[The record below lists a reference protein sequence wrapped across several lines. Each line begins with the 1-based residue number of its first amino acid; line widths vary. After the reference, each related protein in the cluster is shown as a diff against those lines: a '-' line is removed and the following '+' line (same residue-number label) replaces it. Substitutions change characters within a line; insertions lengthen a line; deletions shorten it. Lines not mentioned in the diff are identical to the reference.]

1 MIEVRLQK
9 FLSQAGVT
17 SRRSAE
23 RWIVAGRIKVNGT
36 VCKELGTKVNPLKD
50 RVEVD
55 GKRVEPSTNLVY
67 LLVHKP
73 PGMITSLSDPEG
85 RKIIRQ
91 LLPDNMPRVWPVGR
105 LDWDSEGAILMT
117 NDGDLTQGLTHP
129 SYEVE
134 KRYQVKVQRLLSAES
149 PELDS
154 LRKGVDLGEGE
165 TSQPCRVTLL
175 KTTGKNTWVE
185 FALHEG
191 KNRQIRR
198 MCEALNLRIMRLRR
212 IAIGPITVEGLP
224 VGAFRPLED
233 TEVKSLYDLIGT
245 EVPDGAQPSRRQEKR
260 ARQQKKTGRPH
271 HVRRKGRKSSKK

>member
-1 MIEVRLQK
+1 MTEVRLQK

-23 RWIVAGRIKVNGT
+23 RWIVAGRIKVNGK
-36 VCKELGTKVNPLKD
+36 VCKELGTKVDPLKD

-55 GKRVEPSTNLVY
+55 GKRVEQTTNLVY
-67 LLVHKP
+67 LLIHKP
-73 PGMITSLSDPEG
+73 PGVITSLHDPEG
-85 RKIIRQ
+85 RKTIRQ

-134 KRYQVKVQRLLSAES
+134 KRYQVKVQKLLSEES
-149 PELDS
+149 PELDL
-154 LRKGVDLGEGE
+154 LRNGVDMGEGDV
-165 TSQPCRVTLL
+165 SQPCRVTLL
-175 KTTGKNTWVE
+175 KATGKNTWVE

-191 KNRQIRR
+191 KNRQLRR
-198 MCEALNLRIMRLRR
+198 MCEGLNLRIMRLRR

-224 VGAFRPLED
+224 LGAFRPLQDE
-233 TEVKSLYDLIGT
+233 EIKALYKLIGT
-245 EVPDGAQPSRRQEKR
+245 DVPNAAQPSRRQEKR
-260 ARQQKKTGRPH
+260 SRRQEKAGRTH
-271 HVRRKGRKSSKK
+271 HVRRSGKKSSKK